1 MKSKPRALNEVVDSY
16 LQESQV
22 DCVGLWEIAQSA
34 REEMGAE
41 TPEEARNLS
50 LMVVGRL
57 YDAGLRPGDY
67 FGRNVVF
74 WPDAGRQA
82 MLDRIEREWVNA
94 GADPNPAEP
103 ICYFAPSPK

>member
-1 MKSKPRALNEVVDSY
+1 MKSKLRALNEVVDSY

-22 DCVGLWEIAQSA
+22 DCVVLWEIAQSA

-41 TPEEARNLS
+41 TLGEARNLS

-82 MLDRIEREWVNA
+82 MLDRIERE
-94 GADPNPAEP
+94 
-103 ICYFAPSPK
+103 